1 MYRDGLETTS
11 KLTGHNIFAAA
22 FLHNL
27 GCNTAMHIDVRAC

>member
-27 GCNTAMHIDVRAC
+27 RYSTAIHIDVRAC